1 MFSDG
6 SKLVPPTVLFL
17 SLPYNLSALFKAEFP
32 LHMYWH
38 FLPEVMSVTKL
49 TDLPSFA

>member
-17 SLPYNLSALFKAEFP
+17 SLPYSLSALFRTEFP
-32 LHMYWH
+32 LHMHWH
-38 FLPEVMSVTKL
+38 FLSEVRSVTKL